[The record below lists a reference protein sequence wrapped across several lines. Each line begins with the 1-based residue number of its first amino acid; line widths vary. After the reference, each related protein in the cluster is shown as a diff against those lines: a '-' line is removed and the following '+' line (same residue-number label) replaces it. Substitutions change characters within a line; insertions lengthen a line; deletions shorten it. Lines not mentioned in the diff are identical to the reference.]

1 MTISLSAIVALGA
14 LVPCA
19 HTFSGVPS
27 LSRPT
32 RSVEWTKHRVNMFE
46 RLYGAPRIEPPR
58 GWRPQQR
65 TRSVLMG
72 TEEVEDFEID
82 MEVDTEQLEVFG
94 TIITEVKMEGRVPA
108 SSHLVYDC
116 SHGEWLLAQMAYDR
130 KIRLFCSRSV
140 RQLLSISSSL
150 PDNSRF
156 IFSGALIPKQ
166 VKRILKMKG
175 LSAVVARDAESVV
188 AMEEA
193 IDAERK
199 RLAAK
204 GLSRISQSRERYL
217 LERGGGE
224 NGANPRGPVGS
235 LVSGVRTFVRIQEG
249 QSVDDVAAIVNTI
262 EQTCRNISVVG
273 LWAGDMDPETCLN
286 MLEAVRTKSGISNLR
301 VAMEHFGPK
310 SAEWFTGLRG
320 ARRGP
325 IMWTFNYEL

>member
-1 MTISLSAIVALGA
+1 
-14 LVPCA
+14 
-19 HTFSGVPS
+19 
-27 LSRPT
+27 
-32 RSVEWTKHRVNMFE
+32 
-46 RLYGAPRIEPPR
+46 
-58 GWRPQQR
+58 
-65 TRSVLMG
+65 
-72 TEEVEDFEID
+72 
-82 MEVDTEQLEVFG
+82 MEVDTEKLEVFG

-130 KIRLFCSRSV
+130 KIRLFSSRWSV

-166 VKRILKMKG
+166 IKRILKMKG

-188 AMEEA
+188 AMEES

-217 LERGGGE
+217 LEKGGGD
-224 NGANPRGPVGS
+224 NGANQRGPVGS
-235 LVSGVRTFVRIQEG
+235 LVSGLRTFVRIQEG
-249 QSVDDVAAIVNTI
+249 QSVDDVAEIVNTI

-273 LWAGDMDPETCLN
+273 LWGGDMDPETCLN

-301 VAMEHFGPK
+301 VAMEHLGPK
-310 SAEWFTGLRG
+310 SAGWFTGLRG